1 MGTDTRAALETRLQE
16 LLDERNDATLS
27 GLLVS
32 GITSGYFNE
41 RVHELNDEIA
51 ALQREIAAAPRD

>member
-1 MGTDTRAALETRLQE
+1 MGTDTRAALEKRLQE
-16 LLDERNDATLS
+16 LIDERDDATLS

-32 GITSGYFNE
+32 GLTSGYFNE

-51 ALQREIAAAPRD
+51 ALRRDIAAASED